1 MVGGRVAGCFAEME
15 LGLGP
20 WETGT
25 VRDVDGRK
33 VVSQGAGSGGGGWSV
48 SGGDSDC
55 MVGGGVGLGACRGS
69 QEEESEDV
77 VW

>member
-15 LGLGP
+15 PSLGP

-25 VRDVDGRK
+25 ARDVDGRK

-48 SGGDSDC
+48 SGGDSVC
-55 MVGGGVGLGACRGS
+55 MVGGGGIGLGVCRGN
-69 QEEESEDV
+69 QEDENEDEV
-77 VW
+77 